1 MEHRVGTSDS
11 FCGTDGEPVPT
22 RGAVALVLLPEAP
35 VLVLTHVVSFLPE
48 ILS

>member
-1 MEHRVGTSDS
+1 MEYRVGTSDS

-22 RGAVALVLLPEAP
+22 RGAVAPTLLPEAT
-35 VLVLTHVVSFLPE
+35 VLFPTHFMSFLPK